1 MFRKYVVVVYNIVFH
16 TNFSSLTNL
25 FCLLRRL
32 NFKKFQSIFLFS
44 WESYFEL
51 GDDHMYTFRDQF
63 VVYSNFLIAPF
74 HFHSHHNSS
83 YNRCNLSLHNHIGCN
98 SNIVSMFQK
107 TTATSI
113 KDHVEGPFWMQQRI
127 ICNLMGNSKT
137 FEKYFDCTSF

>member
-1 MFRKYVVVVYNIVFH
+1 MWLLYTIQYFH
-16 TNFSSLTNL
+16 
-25 FCLLRRL
+25 
-32 NFKKFQSIFLFS
+32 KFQFPYQSILFVTQAEFQKVLVNFSIFLG
-44 WESYFEL
+44 SYFEL
-51 GDDHMYTFRDQF
+51 GDDHMDTFRDQF

-83 YNRCNLSLHNHIGCN
+83 YNRCNLSLHNHICCN